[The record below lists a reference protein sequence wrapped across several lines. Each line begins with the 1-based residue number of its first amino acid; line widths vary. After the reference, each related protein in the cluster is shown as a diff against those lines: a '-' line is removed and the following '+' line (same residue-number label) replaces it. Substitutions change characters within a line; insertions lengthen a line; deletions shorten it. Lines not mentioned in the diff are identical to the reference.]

1 MSSASHVFENTWFLK
16 LSGIIF
22 SVLFAYVLGLLYTFN
37 ISRNLSTSSILFEG
51 IFASELDE
59 MW

>member
-1 MSSASHVFENTWFLK
+1 MVSKIEWDNLFSFICLK
-16 LSGIIF
+16 R
-22 SVLFAYVLGLLYTFN
+22 YVLGLLYTFN